1 LVSKSGYHSS
11 SEKLMGCIY
20 MFEMMN
26 PFITVSI
33 NGEFSNSGLDNLGSR
48 DNYLADYL
56 VRSIRL
62 LEATIL
68 G

>member
-1 LVSKSGYHSS
+1 
-11 SEKLMGCIY
+11 